1 MVGASKR
8 QKVNN
13 RGWSR
18 FAAEPTENAETS
30 RPRKGANPS
39 RNHDVWNKIDCQV
52 IISLSNY
59 TVNLSLLIFFI
70 LIVGKTLTHNMFAP
84 FRDVVLFCF
93 SMGGVASLLIHGYS
107 PFAASRLPSLSFT
120 PCEKRGG
127 LKCVDS
133 QGKKYLGR
141 FPSHSTCTKARSHEG
156 EQAEGSWLLRCSP

>member
-1 MVGASKR
+1 MGGAALR
-8 QKVNN
+8 WN
-13 RGWSR
+13 
-18 FAAEPTENAETS
+18 
-30 RPRKGANPS
+30 PRKTQKPVVPERGRNPS

-70 LIVGKTLTHNMFAP
+70 SIVGKTLTHNMFAP

-133 QGKKYLGR
+133 QGEKCLGR
-141 FPSHSTCTKARSHEG
+141 FPSHSSRTKARSHEG